1 MEHIIEQ
8 EPELIAEDGFL
19 ITDGEEGNLWEKIR
33 LFDWSIRKK
42 YYAVEEPEPEPEPEP
57 EGDAV
62 QD

>member
-8 EPELIAEDGFL
+8 EPELIAEEGYL

-42 YYAVEEPEPEPEPEP
+42 YYAVEVEEQEPESEEENN
-57 EGDAV
+57 E
-62 QD
+62 